1 MRQAPSER
9 RPLTWSAMAMLLLL
23 LPVLLLLRPAAAH
36 ACECGYPPDAQ
47 EALDE
52 ASAVFKGRVID
63 IAKQPRRDEGYDA
76 VILEVERAWKGVETT
91 QVIVYT
97 AWTNCRFPFQDDM
110 SYLLYAAK
118 DGDNLV
124 VRDCSRSAAAESPRA
139 MEDIA
144 AFGEGQTP
152 TIEVDLRSRFSQWQP
167 ILTWGSAIGGLLLVL
182 LGGWMLVRRLARL
195 R

>member
-1 MRQAPSER
+1 
-9 RPLTWSAMAMLLLL
+9 MAMLLLL
-23 LPVLLLLRPAAAH
+23 LPVLLTLRPATAQ
-36 ACECGYPPDAQ
+36 ACDCDYPPDAQ
-47 EALDE
+47 EALEE

-76 VILEVERAWKGVETT
+76 VILEVERVWKGVETT

-97 AWTNCRFPFQDDM
+97 PWTSCRFPFQDDM

-124 VRDCSRSAAAESPRA
+124 VRDCGRSAAAESPRA
-139 MEDIA
+139 VEDIA
-144 AFGEGQTP
+144 LLGDGQAP

-167 ILTWGSAIGGLLLVL
+167 ILTWGTAIGGLLLVL
-182 LGGWMLVRRLARL
+182 LGGCMLVRRLARL